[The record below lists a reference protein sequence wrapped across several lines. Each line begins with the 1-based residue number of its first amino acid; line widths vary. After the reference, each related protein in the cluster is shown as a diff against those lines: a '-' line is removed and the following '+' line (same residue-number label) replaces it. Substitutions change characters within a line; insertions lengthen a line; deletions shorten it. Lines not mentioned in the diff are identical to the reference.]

1 MLMGAEQSYQK
12 KGSSTIDFNGDI
24 EDLEEYLKP
33 IDTITIGKEYDIDN
47 IDLDK
52 YSLYDL
58 LQKSSSQ
65 INLNKIKIDSELLD
79 KIQMSLDMYV
89 LYDNYNLK
97 HKVLDIDLS
106 KKLENQN
113 KEIKGKSEEIDTLNF
128 KINYIKN
135 KSKKNSNIKLL
146 ILIGI
151 IILVILIPIIC
162 IFIYLK
168 FIANNH

>member
-1 MLMGAEQSYQK
+1 MGAEQSYQK
-12 KGSSTIDFNGDI
+12 KDSSSIDFNGDI
-24 EDLEEYLKP
+24 EDLHEYLKP
-33 IDTITIGKEYDIDN
+33 LETTKLGKEYDIDN

-58 LQKSSSQ
+58 LQKSASKQ
-65 INLNKIKIDSELLD
+65 NINKIKLDSELLD
-79 KIQMSLDMYV
+79 KIKMSLDMYV

-97 HKVLDIDLS
+97 HKVLVTDLS

-113 KEIKGKSEEIDTLNF
+113 KEIKGKSEEIDTLIF
-128 KINYIKN
+128 KIKDIKN
-135 KSKKNSNIKLL
+135 NSKKNSNIKLL

-168 FIANNH
+168 FIANNP